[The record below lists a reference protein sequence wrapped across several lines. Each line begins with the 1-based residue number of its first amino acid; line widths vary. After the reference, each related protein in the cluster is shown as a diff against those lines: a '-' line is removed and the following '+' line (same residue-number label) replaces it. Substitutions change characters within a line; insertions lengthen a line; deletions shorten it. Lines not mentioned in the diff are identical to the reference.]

1 MIEQLSSEELR
12 CEECERL
19 VIIERGL
26 MDPSRVI
33 CTDCEA
39 KHADDSLED
48 CGMDDDYELDEF
60 EEAMYDCHGHFDEPG
75 PGGLFQCGAVGS
87 EDCDECP
94 MHKWLGLTNRQ
105 IDRLEETE

>member
-1 MIEQLSSEELR
+1 MTDPTQLASEELR

-33 CTDCEA
+33 CTDCEEQ
-39 KHADDSLED
+39 DDD
-48 CGMDDDYELDEF
+48 MGDDYELDEF

-75 PGGLFQCGAVGS
+75 PGGVFQCGAVGS

-94 MHKWLGLTNRQ
+94 MHSWLGLNNKQ
-105 IDRLEETE
+105 IDRLEQIDE

>member
-1 MIEQLSSEELR
+1 MSDSQLPSEELR

-39 KHADDSLED
+39 KAS
-48 CGMDDDYELDEF
+48 DDDFEDDYWEDDEDFDEALDN
-60 EEAMYDCHGHFDEPG
+60 CHGHFDEPG
-75 PGGLFQCGAVGS
+75 PGGIFQCGAVGS

-94 MHKWLGLTNRQ
+94 MNSWLGLNNKQ
-105 IDRLEETE
+105 IDRLEQTDE